1 MSAEWIKLSEWK
13 RESLAH
19 GTNKATR
26 EHGPISLVAMSSK
39 HGGAWAIRLNG
50 YAVSTNVRPVDG
62 DIDAAIA
69 ACDAAAVEILTA
81 LLGMG
86 YTPKGTQ

>member
-1 MSAEWIKLSEWK
+1 MSEWK

-39 HGGAWAIRLNG
+39 HGGSWAIRLNG
-50 YAVSTNVRPVDG
+50 VIIASNIQSVYG
-62 DIDAAIA
+62 DIDAATA

-86 YTPKGTQ
+86 YAPKVAQ